1 MAEKKIQRI
10 KPIIPSLKEKKRYVV
25 YDIICDSKVDFTD
38 AKEIIDSQNLRFL
51 GELTLSKANIMHI
64 NELYNEN
71 KGVIK
76 VDNKYLNELKMSLS
90 LIKEIKAKKAI
101 VNPIFVSGVLNK
113 IKNKYFRDFS

>member
-1 MAEKKIQRI
+1 MGEKKIQKI
-10 KPIIPSLKEKKRYVV
+10 KQIIPSLKEKKRYVV
-25 YDIICDSKVDFTD
+25 YNIISDSKVDFMD
-38 AKEIIDSQNLRFL
+38 AKDAIDSQNLRFL

-64 NELYNEN
+64 NELYDNN

-101 VNPIFVSGVLNK
+101 VNPIFVSGVLKK
-113 IKNKYFRDFS
+113 IKNKYFKGF